1 MFGIDFEGHP
11 ALVNLYLPEDFEG
24 NPLRKSFKLATRV
37 VKYLAGGE
45 GSRRSGGWP
54 LMSLTQKDLKTPQEV
69 IDELSSGSLQTEQM
83 LLNVGPQHPAT
94 HGVFRLLATIDGEVL
109 VDAEPVIGYMHR
121 GYEKLVEA
129 RDYRQI
135 TNLVSRMDWLSNIQ
149 NELPMWMAV
158 EALMELEVPPRAQY
172 MRVLMVEANR
182 ILNHL
187 MFFASFGAELG
198 AITPTFYAFRER
210 EDIQFAMEQATGGRM
225 HFGYMR
231 AGGLKE
237 DVPRGF
243 LDLMLKAVRQ
253 VIARMDD
260 YYNLLVGNEIFKART
275 IGVGVLEPEV
285 AYNYG
290 VSGPIARGSDINFDV
305 RKDEPY
311 LVYDQFD
318 FEVPVGTE
326 RGLLRSLLG
335 PAARGLRERSD
346 HRAGDRGHAVRPDPR
361 QGSACDPTAGGRG
374 LHPYREL
381 ARRVGLLPD
390 LRRTQQAVPDEDQHA
405 VVQQRFGSSLRA
417 QGHVR
422 VGHDRDPGVLL
433 LRTGGHRP
441 VIEIN
446 SHGLATPVR
455 QARGHPHGGPGR

>member
-1 MFGIDFEGHP
+1 MT
-11 ALVNLYLPEDFEG
+11 
-24 NPLRKSFKLATRV
+24 LR
-37 VKYLAGGE
+37 E
-45 GSRRSGGWP
+45 
-54 LMSLTQKDLKTPQEV
+54 QDQLKNPQEI
-69 IDELSSGSLQTEQM
+69 IDELARGSLQTEQM

-210 EDIQFAMEQATGGRM
+210 EDIQAAMEQATGGRM

-243 LDLMLKAVRQ
+243 LPAMLASVRQ
-253 VIARMDD
+253 VMDRMDQ
-260 YYNLLVGNEIFKART
+260 YYDLLVGNEIFKART

-285 AYNYG
+285 AYSYG
-290 VSGPIARGSDINFDV
+290 VSGPIARGSNINFDV

-311 LVYDQFD
+311 LIYDQLDFD
-318 FEVPVGTE
+318 VPMGTNGDCFDRFWVLLHEVYESARIIEQVIEGMPAGPILGKVPRVIQPPEGEVYIRTE
-326 RGLLRSLLG
+326 NSLGELG
-335 PAARGLRERSD
+335 YYLISD
-346 HRAGDRGHAVRPDPR
+346 GDKR
-361 QGSACDPTAGGRG
+361 
-374 LHPYREL
+374 PYRMKIRTPSYSNVS
-381 ARRVGLLPD
+381 ALPYVLKGTFVSD
-390 LRRTQQAVPDEDQHA
+390 MIAIL
-405 VVQQRFGSSLRA
+405 GSFFFVL
-417 QGHVR
+417 GDI
-422 VGHDRDPGVLL
+422 DR
-433 LRTGGHRP
+433 
-441 VIEIN
+441 
-446 SHGLATPVR
+446 
-455 QARGHPHGGPGR
+455 